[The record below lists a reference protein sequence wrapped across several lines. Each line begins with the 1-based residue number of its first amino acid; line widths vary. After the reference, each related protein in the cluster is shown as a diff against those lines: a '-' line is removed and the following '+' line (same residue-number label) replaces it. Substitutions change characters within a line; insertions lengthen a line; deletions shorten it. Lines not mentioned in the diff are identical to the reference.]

1 MIKYLKNPY
10 ILLGLA
16 GLGYWYTKRNK
27 SEVDSKKSMLEK
39 AFEKKEEK
47 TNSKVDVDALAK
59 EYKVPKKL
67 VEDAQKMD
75 IKEVAKTIISNQKML
90 NESKVNNDERNQ
102 VLKMIDYLEFEL
114 AKKTEADKK

>member
-47 TNSKVDVDALAK
+47 TDSKVDVDALVK
-59 EYKVPKKL
+59 EYKVPKQL

-102 VLKMIDYLEFEL
+102 VLKMIDYLEYEL
-114 AKKTEADKK
+114 AKKTEKESK